1 MLEHL
6 GYNASKYPLNIKA
19 WESLT
24 NKINNLE
31 KEVTIGVVGK
41 YTNLKDSYK
50 SLIEA
55 LTHGG
60 IENNAKV
67 KIHWINA
74 EKVKTTELMKELK
87 NVDGILI
94 PGGFGYRGVEGKILA
109 IKFAREN
116 NIPFFG
122 NLFGNAIK
130 RNRNCKKC
138 FRLSDS
144 NSTEFQSSNKPVVS
158 LDDRME

>member
-1 MLEHL
+1 M
-6 GYNASKYPLNIKA
+6 
-19 WESLT
+19 
-24 NKINNLE
+24 E

-60 IENNAKV
+60 IENNAIV

-116 NIPFFG
+116 NIIFSKNIHFILYILT
-122 NLFGNAIK
+122 N
-130 RNRNCKKC
+130 
-138 FRLSDS
+138 
-144 NSTEFQSSNKPVVS
+144 NSIRFNIENIFQKI
-158 LDDRME
+158 L